1 MFIDVSHVHINTC
14 MCTFT
19 HTFKFTPPKL
29 FYVAYNKGFILNKI
43 KNMIVKAMRRM
54 NILTM
59 SSTWDC
65 SSKCESKKGKTLS
78 CRHFLMPFYSGNQQ
92 LFLYLQ
98 FYIIKIKVPESYDF
112 PYF

>member
-43 KNMIVKAMRRM
+43 KNM
-54 NILTM
+54 
-59 SSTWDC
+59 D
-65 SSKCESKKGKTLS
+65 SKGHEKDEYTNHELNLGL
-78 CRHFLMPFYSGNQQ
+78 L
-92 LFLYLQ
+92 
-98 FYIIKIKVPESYDF
+98 IKM
-112 PYF
+112 